1 MEVRVTLEHLRAG
14 EKPLAMFL
22 HDALRSID
30 EQYFENIV
38 ASFARNSRD
47 QGMSSNDHRDGMLDE
62 RGRRKTSLEQFDLTF
77 LTNLGETL
85 TRDHNSNYSD
95 NGIPQHIRTSFRRS
109 IHLRSDVS
117 SRFQT
122 LRKYR
127 NEIVHHHLE
136 RGDIATTILE
146 LGNILNVFRG
156 ELLACCT
163 SQPDVFT
170 EATVSSIQAYVDT
183 IVNILKNAQAAEQTQ
198 VEDQRTDVQPVMH
211 DMPQVESSHPTA
223 QPTSKR
229 QLPKLAFAVGGA
241 AILALA
247 IVLLLRLTNAEQEQV
262 PTALSAPLATKA
274 VVFLMN
280 APLPEDKVSMF
291 CKDISTLVDDAQSVC
306 RVTVVQYGKSNTDII
321 TRLDSA
327 SVAQNLAPFL
337 MRVNA
342 LPSILHVDKMFDGV
356 VAAIKDTS
364 SISKNSTVHMFG
376 NVPVMSPE
384 LRHSIVVKR
393 DTLNL
398 LKELHGV
405 KSTFMKIDQDRLNLY
420 LYRPTREE
428 DSLLLYALRPVDSVG
443 FELILKPL

>member
-30 EQYFENIV
+30 EQYFESIV

-47 QGMSSNDHRDGMLDE
+47 QGMSSNDHRDRMLDE

-95 NGIPQHIRTSFRRS
+95 NGIPQHIRTTFRKS

-183 IVNILKNAQAAEQTQ
+183 IVSILKNAQAAEQTQ
-198 VEDQRTDVQPVMH
+198 VEDLPTEVQSVAH
-211 DMPQVESSHPTA
+211 DIPQVGSSQPPA

-247 IVLLLRLTNAEQEQV
+247 IVLLLRFTNAEQEHVQ
-262 PTALSAPLATKA
+262 TALSAPVATKA
-274 VVFLMN
+274 AVFMMN
-280 APLPEDKVSMF
+280 EPLPEDKVAKF
-291 CKDISTLVDDAQSVC
+291 CKDIARKLSDNQSVY
-306 RVTVVQYGKSNTDII
+306 RITIVRYNESDTTVFV
-321 TRLDSA
+321 RLDSL
-327 SVAQNLAPFL
+327 SVARVLVPIMSKVKRLPSVLSLSDLFDGFVIAL
-337 MRVNA
+337 LDSSSLTVNA
-342 LPSILHVDKMFDGV
+342 
-356 VAAIKDTS
+356 
-364 SISKNSTVHMFG
+364 TVKMFG
-376 NVPVMSPE
+376 NIPLFSE
-384 LRHSIVVKR
+384 SEIDSLSGSER
-393 DTLNL
+393 DTVSL
-398 LKELHGV
+398 LENVEGI
-405 KSTFMKIDQDRLNLY
+405 KSTFGKLSDRRLGLIF
-420 LYRPTREE
+420 YRPAEKY
-428 DSLLLYALRPVDSVG
+428 DSIIAKRLKRG
-443 FELILKPL
+443 IELNHLDLEQL

>member
-1 MEVRVTLEHLRAG
+1 
-14 EKPLAMFL
+14 MFL

-30 EQYFENIV
+30 EQYFESIV

-47 QGMSSNDHRDGMLDE
+47 QGMSSNDQRDRMLDE

-85 TRDHNSNYSD
+85 TRDHNSNYTD

-136 RGDIATTILE
+136 RGDIATTIVE

-163 SQPDVFT
+163 SQPEVFT
-170 EATVSSIQAYVDT
+170 VATISSIQAYVDT

-198 VEDQRTDVQPVMH
+198 VEDLPTEVQSVAHDV
-211 DMPQVESSHPTA
+211 PQVGSSHPTA

-229 QLPKLAFAVGGA
+229 QLPKLAFAAGGA

-247 IVLLLRLTNAEQEQV
+247 VVLLLRVTNAEQEHV
-262 PTALSAPLATKA
+262 PTGLSAPVATKA
-274 VVFLMN
+274 AVFMMN
-280 APLPEDKVSMF
+280 EPLPKDKVAKF
-291 CKDISTLVDDAQSVC
+291 CKDIARKLSDNQSVY
-306 RVTVVQYGKSNTDII
+306 RITIVRYKESDTTVFV
-321 TRLDSA
+321 RLDSL
-327 SVAQNLAPFL
+327 SVARVLVPIMVSVKRLPSVSSLSDLFDGFVIAL
-337 MRVNA
+337 LDSSRLTVNA
-342 LPSILHVDKMFDGV
+342 
-356 VAAIKDTS
+356 
-364 SISKNSTVHMFG
+364 TVKMFG
-376 NVPVMSPE
+376 NMPLFSESEIDSLSRSNRESVLVLQNVE
-384 LRHSIVVKR
+384 
-393 DTLNL
+393 
-398 LKELHGV
+398 GV
-405 KSTFMKIDQDRLNLY
+405 KSTFGKLSDRRLGLIF
-420 LYRPTREE
+420 YRPAEKY
-428 DSLLLYALRPVDSVG
+428 DSIIAKRLKRG
-443 FELILKPL
+443 IELNHLDLEQL